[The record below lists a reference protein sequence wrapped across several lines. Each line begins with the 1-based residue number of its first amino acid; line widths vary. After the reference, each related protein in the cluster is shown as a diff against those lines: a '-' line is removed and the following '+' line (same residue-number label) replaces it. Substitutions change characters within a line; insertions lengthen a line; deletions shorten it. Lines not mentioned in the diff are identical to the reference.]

1 MATKNFRKI
10 EGLFW
15 LAIGVI
21 LCGLAWRVNLGS
33 FDEPGPGFVAFV
45 TGLFIS
51 SIGLVLL
58 LSEILSKVVPANRG
72 ALNQA
77 FQNVSWLRL
86 AYTMTLLIIYALLLN
101 TLGYI
106 LTTFLVMW
114 GLFYDWEKN
123 RWASSFLT
131 PLITVIVTYV
141 VFEVW
146 LGCQLPRGILPW
158 W

>member
-1 MATKNFRKI
+1 MLTKSFGKV

-15 LAIGVI
+15 LGIGVI
-21 LCGLAWRVNLGS
+21 MCGLAWKVNLGS
-33 FDEPGPGFVAFV
+33 FQEPGPGFVAFV
-45 TGLFIS
+45 SGLFIS
-51 SIGLVLL
+51 SIGLILL
-58 LSEILSKVVPANRG
+58 FSEVLSKMDLGNSSD
-72 ALNQA
+72 LSQA

-86 AYTMTLLIIYALLLN
+86 AYTITLLIIYALLLN

-123 RWASSFLT
+123 HWASSFLT
-131 PLITVIVTYV
+131 SFVTVGVTYG

-146 LGCQLPRGILPW
+146 LHCQFPRGIFPW
-158 W
+158 R

>member
-1 MATKNFRKI
+1 MPIKSFGKV

-15 LAIGVI
+15 LAIGVT

-33 FDEPGPGFVAFV
+33 FHEPGPGFVAFV

-58 LSEILSKVVPANRG
+58 LSEVLSRVTPGNSG

-77 FQNVSWLRL
+77 FQNVSWQRL

-106 LTTFLVMW
+106 ITTFLVMW
-114 GLFYDWEKN
+114 GLFHDWEKN
-123 RWASSFLT
+123 RLASSILAS
-131 PLITVIVTYV
+131 LVTVGVTYA

-146 LGCQLPRGILPW
+146 LHCQFPRGIFPW